1 MKSLYTKIVGLV
13 CLVLL
18 VSALIALLI
27 SNLFYYN
34 VLQSSYSQ
42 KVEEAVDQS
51 FAYYERHGDGQ
62 TDSFYD
68 MLSATGFQLYVVP
81 ESGPIIR
88 HGNAFRDETLKPA
101 IIERVRAGEVY
112 HGMRDYP
119 FHLFLLGLFDNEVVN
134 TVGAS
139 LKTPNGTDAVF
150 IRPDL
155 SRQIRELHLFVGA
168 FLGLLVVISFLL
180 LAFSIRY
187 LVRPIKR
194 LTDATKQV
202 ASGDYAVHVATTS
215 RDEIGELSRRFGEMA
230 EAVAKSDAERKT
242 FVANVSHEFQ
252 SPLTTIKGYA
262 GQLQPHVAPA
272 GQDKLATIAREADR
286 MAEMTRQLLVLARL
300 DEGSRMRLESI
311 QLGQA
316 IRTTLAAL
324 AYQIDERGVA
334 VSVDVA
340 SDVTVEAD
348 AAALEH
354 VFQNVIRN
362 ALHVS
367 NDGDMITIEA
377 EQTAERVTVRITD
390 EGPGMSDDMIA
401 HAFDRFYQA
410 DTARGSHGTGL
421 GLAIVA
427 ETVKQL
433 HGTVEIDSEIGA
445 GTTFILTFLRAA

>member
-18 VSALIALLI
+18 VSALISLLI

-88 HGNAFRDETLKPA
+88 HGNPFRDETLAPA

-262 GQLQPHVAPA
+262 GQLQLHVAPV

-311 QLGQA
+311 QLGQT

-334 VSVDVA
+334 VAVDVA
-340 SDVTVEAD
+340 SDMTIEAD
-348 AAALEH
+348 AVSLEH

-410 DTARGSHGTGL
+410 DTARGSRGTGL

>member
-18 VSALIALLI
+18 VSALISLLI

-62 TDSFYD
+62 TGSFYD

-81 ESGPIIR
+81 KTGPVIR
-88 HGNAFRDETLKPA
+88 HGNPFRDETLAPA

-262 GQLQPHVAPA
+262 GQLQLHVAPA

-334 VSVDVA
+334 VAVDVA

-377 EQTAERVTVRITD
+377 EQTAEHVTVRITD

>member
-18 VSALIALLI
+18 VSALISLLI

-88 HGNAFRDETLKPA
+88 HGNAFRDETLEPA

-262 GQLQPHVAPA
+262 GQLQLHVAPV

-334 VSVDVA
+334 VAVDVA

-377 EQTAERVTVRITD
+377 EQTAEHVTVRITD
-390 EGPGMSDDMIA
+390 EGPGMSDDVIA

>member
-18 VSALIALLI
+18 VSALISLLI

-88 HGNAFRDETLKPA
+88 HGNPFRDETLAPA

-262 GQLQPHVAPA
+262 GQLQLHVAPV

-311 QLGQA
+311 QLGQT

-334 VSVDVA
+334 VAVDVA
-340 SDVTVEAD
+340 SDMTIEAD
-348 AAALEH
+348 AVSLEH

-377 EQTAERVTVRITD
+377 EQTAEHVTVRITD

-410 DTARGSHGTGL
+410 DTARGSRGTGL

>member
-18 VSALIALLI
+18 VSALISLLI

-62 TDSFYD
+62 TGSFYD

-81 ESGPIIR
+81 ETGPVIR
-88 HGNAFRDETLKPA
+88 HGNPFRDETLAPA

-139 LKTPNGTDAVF
+139 LKTPDGTDAVF

-230 EAVAKSDAERKT
+230 EAVAKSDAERKA

-262 GQLQPHVAPA
+262 GQLQPHVAPV

-311 QLGQA
+311 HLGQA

-334 VSVDVA
+334 VAVDVA

-377 EQTAERVTVRITD
+377 EQTAEHVTVRITD

-410 DTARGSHGTGL
+410 DTARGSRGTGL

>member
-62 TDSFYD
+62 TDSFYE

-81 ESGPIIR
+81 ETGPVIR
-88 HGNAFRDETLKPA
+88 HGNPFRDETLAPA
-101 IIERVRAGEVY
+101 IIERVRTGEVY
-112 HGMRDYP
+112 QGMRDYP
-119 FHLFLLGLFDNEVVN
+119 FHLFLLGLFDNEVIN
-134 TVGAS
+134 TVGAP
-139 LKTPNGTDAVF
+139 LKTPYGTDAVF

-168 FLGLLVVISFLL
+168 FLALLVVISFLL
-180 LAFSIRY
+180 LVFSIRY

-215 RDEIGELSRRFGEMA
+215 RDEIGELSRRFGDMA

-262 GQLQPHVAPA
+262 GQLQPHVAPD

-286 MAEMTRQLLVLARL
+286 MADMTRQLLVLARL
-300 DEGSRMRLESI
+300 DEGRRLPLEP
-311 QLGQA
+311 LRLDQA

-340 SDVTVEAD
+340 SDVTIEAN

-367 NDGDMITIEA
+367 NDGDMIKIEA

-427 ETVKQL
+427 ETIKQL
-433 HGTVEIDSEIGA
+433 HGTVEIDSKIGA

>member
-18 VSALIALLI
+18 VSALISLLI

-62 TDSFYD
+62 TGSFYD

-81 ESGPIIR
+81 ETGPVIR
-88 HGNAFRDETLKPA
+88 HGNAFRDETLAPA

-139 LKTPNGTDAVF
+139 LKTPDGTDAVF

-262 GQLQPHVAPA
+262 GQLQPHVAPV
-272 GQDKLATIAREADR
+272 GQDKLATIAREADQ

-311 QLGQA
+311 HLGQA
-316 IRTTLAAL
+316 IRTTLATL

-334 VSVDVA
+334 VAVDVA
-340 SDVTVEAD
+340 SDMTIEAD

-377 EQTAERVTVRITD
+377 EQTAEHVTVRITD

-410 DTARGSHGTGL
+410 DTARGSRGTGL

-433 HGTVEIDSEIGA
+433 HGTVEIDSKIGA
-445 GTTFILTFLRAA
+445 GTTFILTFLRAT

>member
-18 VSALIALLI
+18 VSALISLLI

-62 TDSFYD
+62 TGSFYD

-88 HGNAFRDETLKPA
+88 HGNPFRDETLAPA

-262 GQLQPHVAPA
+262 GQLQLHVAPV

-311 QLGQA
+311 QLGQT

-334 VSVDVA
+334 VAVDVA
-340 SDVTVEAD
+340 SDMTIEAD
-348 AAALEH
+348 AVSLEH

-377 EQTAERVTVRITD
+377 EQTAEHVTVRITD

-410 DTARGSHGTGL
+410 DTARGSRGTGL

>member
-42 KVEEAVDQS
+42 KVEEAVERS

-81 ESGPIIR
+81 ETGPVIR
-88 HGNAFRDETLKPA
+88 HGNPFRDETLAPA

-139 LKTPNGTDAVF
+139 LETRNGTDAVF

-180 LAFSIRY
+180 LVFSIRY
-187 LVRPIKR
+187 LIRPIKR
-194 LTDATKQV
+194 LTKATKQV

-262 GQLQPHVAPA
+262 GQLQPHVAPV

-286 MAEMTRQLLVLARL
+286 MADMTRQLLVLARL
-300 DEGSRMRLESI
+300 DEGRRLPLEPLR
-311 QLGQA
+311 LGQA
-316 IRTTLAAL
+316 LRTTLATL

-334 VSVDVA
+334 VSVDFA
-340 SDVTVEAD
+340 SDVTIEAN

-377 EQTAERVTVRITD
+377 EQTAEYVTVRITD

-427 ETVKQL
+427 ETMKQL
-433 HGTVEIDSEIGA
+433 HGTVGIDSEIGA
-445 GTTFILTFLRAA
+445 GTTFILTFLRAT

>member
-18 VSALIALLI
+18 VSALISLLI

-88 HGNAFRDETLKPA
+88 HGNPFRDETLAPA

-262 GQLQPHVAPA
+262 GQLQLHVAPV

-334 VSVDVA
+334 VAVDVA

-377 EQTAERVTVRITD
+377 EQTAEHVTVRITD